1 MNIQHL
7 QYILEVQRTGSVSRA
22 AKNLFVSQSGI
33 STSIAGLEAELGFPI
48 FERTRHGMVP
58 TPRGMRVL
66 EHAAKICTSYS
77 DMMGQRIGK
86 KRRINIGGSP
96 HAPFVDAFVELIKEK
111 FEREDLQFCMQS
123 NLGVDTI
130 ISMVADGDLD
140 LGVLMTLPS
149 AVANRQRQIQ
159 RKGLTVNLWPSIPAA
174 IVIGPGHRL
183 YGQQNIDP
191 EEFAEEAIVDRP
203 ACAIVHNSYL
213 QSLVPIN
220 RERAILTSD
229 QRAKTELIRCG
240 AAYADSPMFTSEN
253 KKGEFRYIP
262 LDDAG
267 FTPILITN
275 PGRSMPPEIVR
286 YEQLLHAK
294 LYNA

>member
-66 EHAAKICTSYS
+66 EHAAKICMSYS
-77 DMMGQRIGK
+77 KMMGQATGK
-86 KRRINIGGSP
+86 KRGVRIGGSSYV
-96 HAPFVDAFVELIKEK
+96 PFVDAFVELIKEIS
-111 FEREDLQFCMQS
+111 ERDGLQFCMQS
-123 NLGVDTI
+123 NLSVDAI

-140 LGVLMTLPS
+140 LGVLMSLPS
-149 AVANRQRQIQ
+149 AVAYRQRQIQ
-159 RKGLTVNLWPSIPAA
+159 RKGLTVNLWPSIPTA

-203 ACAIVHNSYL
+203 ACAFVNSSYL

-240 AAYADSPMFTSEN
+240 AAYAVSPLFTSEN